1 MKKLILLLL
10 LSLST
15 IIIVGC
21 EPDNTEMESV
31 KYLGHENTGR
41 NINLFFEIDDNKFIL
56 RGSFRNTQLLS
67 VDSTYDITYSKDHRL
82 LNFKVHTKKDDEK

>member
-21 EPDNTEMESV
+21 EPDNIEMESV
-31 KYLGHENTGR
+31 KYLGYENTGR

-67 VDSTYDITYSKDHRL
+67 VDSTYDITYSDDHRL